1 MARCAAAGTTRGT
14 SSTRRSTRPRSRTS
28 ATRCGSAR
36 PTGATSPACRSPVSS
51 PGASSA
57 TSTPAPRSPRG
68 SASAS
73 SASARA
79 STSTCP
85 SRRALPS
92 ASARRCPAAR
102 RSSQG
107 FPRMAEEID
116 EEHENGNGVAAPGLG
131 GLRRRGIYLLPN
143 LFTTGVLFCGFYA
156 IVQAMNG
163 FFEVAAVTVYVAM
176 VLDGMDGRVA
186 RWTRT
191 QSEFGAQYDS
201 IADMVAFGA
210 APALIA
216 YVWALQDYGKLGW
229 IGAFVYCAGAGIRLA
244 RFNVNIGSVDK
255 RFFQGL
261 PSPSGAALLVGFVWV
276 LTDYGFDP

>member
-1 MARCAAAGTTRGT
+1 
-14 SSTRRSTRPRSRTS
+14 
-28 ATRCGSAR
+28 
-36 PTGATSPACRSPVSS
+36 
-51 PGASSA
+51 
-57 TSTPAPRSPRG
+57 
-68 SASAS
+68 
-73 SASARA
+73 
-79 STSTCP
+79 
-85 SRRALPS
+85 
-92 ASARRCPAAR
+92 
-102 RSSQG
+102 
-107 FPRMAEEID
+107 MAEIRDPDPDSEP
-116 EEHENGNGVAAPGLG
+116 EVAEPEPQRAAPAGAPLG

-163 FFEVAAVTVYVAM
+163 FYQVATVTVYVAM

-216 YVWALQDYGKLGW
+216 YIWALQDFGKLGW

-244 RFNVNIGSVDK
+244 RFNTNIGVVDK

-261 PSPSGAALLVGFVWV
+261 PSPSGAAVLAGLVWV
-276 LTDYGFDP
+276 MNDFGFDPQESPWLTGLTWVVAVFAGVTMVSNVPFYSFKEVNWKRRVPLWVILASVIAISVIATSPSLVLFLLVMAYALSGYAMWVMGRRVRPVLPEE